1 MFVNF
6 CRCVC
11 SAMPALEP
19 GNALFNLA
27 YNLIAFGIAAT
38 DLLHSYEIIIYFS
51 IISELSVKS
60 VPFGHGYGG
69 QLTLEGGQ

>member
-1 MFVNF
+1 MFDF
-6 CRCVC
+6 CRCIC
-11 SAMPALEP
+11 SAMFAFEP
-19 GNALFNLA
+19 GFPCFNLA

-60 VPFGHGYGG
+60 VPFDHGLGLLRKQVVG
-69 QLTLEGGQ
+69 Q